1 MKDYLAAVEREK
13 SAWQALGGRLP
24 GMSGCSESRWAE
36 WMDAVAQLNTE
47 LARYTHT
54 QQGAAVRAPQQPRG
68 MHRI

>member
-1 MKDYLAAVEREK
+1 MQAYLYAVEREK
-13 SAWQALGGRLP
+13 QAWQALGGRLP
-24 GMSGCSESRWAE
+24 GMAGCSESLWAE

-54 QQGAAVRAPQQPRG
+54 QQTGAQRAPQQPRG